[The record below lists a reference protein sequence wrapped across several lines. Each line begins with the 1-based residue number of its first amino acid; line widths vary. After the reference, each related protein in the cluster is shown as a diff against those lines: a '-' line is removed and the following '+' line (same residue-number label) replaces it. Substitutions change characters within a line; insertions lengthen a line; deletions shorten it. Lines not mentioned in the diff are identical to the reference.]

1 MSVYTVHAPPGYGAD
16 VRVTPDRFVF
26 VRDGFHFWAFVLSIV
41 WLAWHRLWLALV
53 GYIVL
58 MVALEI
64 AFSVM
69 GIGSGARFVMMFIVA
84 VLIGLEAAS
93 LWRWTLRRRKWQQ
106 LDVVVADVEEAAE
119 RRFFDRWSAGVNGEP
134 GRATPSSLPPL
145 PRASLVNHDILG
157 SFPQPGVPR

>member
-1 MSVYTVHAPPGYGAD
+1 MPVYTVHAPPGYGAD

-26 VRDGFHFWAFVLSIV
+26 VRDGFYFWAFALSIV

-84 VLIGLEAAS
+84 VLMGLEAAS
-93 LWRWTLRRRKWQQ
+93 LWRWTLRRRKWRQ
-106 LDVVVADVEEAAE
+106 LDVIVADTQDAAE
-119 RRFFDRWSAGVNGEP
+119 RRFFDRWSAAMTEN
-134 GRATPSSLPPL
+134 AHNPSAPMPPL
-145 PRASLVNHDILG
+145 PRASLVSHDILG
-157 SFPQPGVPR
+157 SFPQPGVQR

>member
-1 MSVYTVHAPPGYGAD
+1 MSVYTVHTPPGYGAD
-16 VRVTPDRFVF
+16 VRVTADRFVF
-26 VRDGFHFWAFVLSIV
+26 VRDGFYFWAFALSII
-41 WLAWHRLWLALV
+41 WLAWHRLWLALL

-84 VLIGLEAAS
+84 VLMGLEAAS
-93 LWRWTLRRRKWQQ
+93 LRRWTLRRRKWRQV
-106 LDVVVADVEEAAE
+106 DVVVADNQDAAE
-119 RRFFDRWSAGVNGEP
+119 RRFFDRWSAS
-134 GRATPSSLPPL
+134 ATDNAHGPASPLPPL
-145 PRASLVNHDILG
+145 PRASLVSHDILG

>member
-93 LWRWTLRRRKWQQ
+93 LWRWTLRRRKWRQV
-106 LDVVVADVEEAAE
+106 DVVVADNQDAAE
-119 RRFFDRWSAGVNGEP
+119 RRFFDRWATAATDNAHGSASP
-134 GRATPSSLPPL
+134 MPPL
-145 PRASLVNHDILG
+145 PRASLVSHDILG

>member
-53 GYIVL
+53 GYVVL

-93 LWRWTLRRRKWQQ
+93 LWRWTLRRRKWRQV
-106 LDVVVADVEEAAE
+106 DVVVADNQDAAE
-119 RRFFDRWSAGVNGEP
+119 RRFFDRWATAATDNAHGSASP
-134 GRATPSSLPPL
+134 MPPL
-145 PRASLVNHDILG
+145 PRASLVSHDILG

>member
-93 LWRWTLRRRKWQQ
+93 LWRWTLRRRKWRQV
-106 LDVVVADVEEAAE
+106 DVVVADNQDAAE
-119 RRFFDRWSAGVNGEP
+119 RRFFDRWSAA
-134 GRATPSSLPPL
+134 ATDNAHGSASPMPPL
-145 PRASLVNHDILG
+145 PRASLVSHDILG